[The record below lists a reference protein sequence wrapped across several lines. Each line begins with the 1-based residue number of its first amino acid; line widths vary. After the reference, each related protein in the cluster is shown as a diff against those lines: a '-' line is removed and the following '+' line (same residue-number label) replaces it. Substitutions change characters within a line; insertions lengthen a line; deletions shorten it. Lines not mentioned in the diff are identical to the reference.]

1 MFFRSSLASVS
12 AEFYQ
17 IKPNQFNISANI
29 LRKIKNSLRQR
40 KKKHR
45 PRQATPPVRP
55 DPKDAA
61 AKMESNLNRII
72 RESAKLKLCGQLSK
86 YTNVMK
92 GWQYRWFTVDAKTGS
107 LSYYLCDSS
116 TVGDDI
122 APSPHVLA
130 SAPRG
135 QVQLAG
141 AVVYPSDE
149 DSRTFAIAC
158 ASGDTVKLRAN
169 DARARQEWVDG
180 LRAVVESHMKAMDIS
195 NSSPLP
201 PRELLAASDAMVS
214 ARQALFLTEQCNAS
228 LARAIES
235 IDCASFSPT
244 DPDLLLL
251 KAISTA
257 STQCLHQCL
266 GLLQRHQ
273 EINQPVAEAVPLVL

>member
-1 MFFRSSLASVS
+1 
-12 AEFYQ
+12 
-17 IKPNQFNISANI
+17 
-29 LRKIKNSLRQR
+29 
-40 KKKHR
+40 
-45 PRQATPPVRP
+45 
-55 DPKDAA
+55 
-61 AKMESNLNRII
+61 MESNLTRII
-72 RESAKLKLCGQLSK
+72 RESPKLKLSGQLSK

-251 KAISTA
+251 KAISMA
-257 STQCLHQCL
+257 STQSLHQCL

-273 EINQPVAEAVPLVL
+273 EINQPPPSEAAPIVL

>member
-1 MFFRSSLASVS
+1 
-12 AEFYQ
+12 
-17 IKPNQFNISANI
+17 
-29 LRKIKNSLRQR
+29 
-40 KKKHR
+40 
-45 PRQATPPVRP
+45 
-55 DPKDAA
+55 
-61 AKMESNLNRII
+61 MESNLNRMINQTL
-72 RESAKLKLCGQLSK
+72 RHPLSGQLSK

-92 GWQYRWFTVDAKTGS
+92 GWQYRWFTVDAKTGY

-116 TVGDDI
+116 AVGDDI

-130 SAPRG
+130 NTPRG

-149 DSRTFAIAC
+149 DSRTFSIAC
-158 ASGDTVKLRAN
+158 ASGDTVKLRAS

-180 LRAVVESHMKAMDIS
+180 LRAVVESHTQAMDIS

-201 PRELLAASDAMVS
+201 ARELLAASDAMVA

-228 LARAIES
+228 LARAIEN

-273 EINQPVAEAVPLVL
+273 EINQPPLEEVTPPSISLALQ